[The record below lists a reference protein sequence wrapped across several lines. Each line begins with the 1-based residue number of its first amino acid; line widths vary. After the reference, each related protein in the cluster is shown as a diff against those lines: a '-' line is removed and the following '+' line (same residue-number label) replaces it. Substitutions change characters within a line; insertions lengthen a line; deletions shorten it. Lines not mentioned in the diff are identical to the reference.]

1 MNSPSALTKPIKRGS
16 ATVMVLIAIMI
27 LAIIGAG
34 LVGMQK
40 NLYSTALKIENE
52 QMQMDISD
60 YCVQEALKDLRAK
73 SLTTP
78 PTLNT
83 TSTVTLAMPSPMSIA
98 SFGSL
103 SAPSSRKQY
112 ETTVTSCS
120 YRFVL
125 QRAIQGTVAGGE
137 VNRTRSYVSTDG
149 IEKVYEINALT
160 CDGASPLSC
169 RSVKTETKIYVG
181 VQ

>member
-1 MNSPSALTKPIKRGS
+1 MNSPSALAKPINHGS

-52 QMQMDISD
+52 QMQTDISD
-60 YCVQEALKDLRAK
+60 YCVQETVKVLRGNP
-73 SLTTP
+73 SS
-78 PTLNT
+78 NIG
-83 TSTVTLAMPSPMSIA
+83 TVTVVPMPSPASIA
-98 SFGSL
+98 SFNRTA
-103 SAPSSRKQY
+103 APASSKKQY
-112 ETTVTSCS
+112 ENTTINCS
-120 YRFVL
+120 YKFMLTRP
-125 QRAIQGTVAGGE
+125 IQGGVAGGE
-137 VNRTRSYVSTDG
+137 VTRTRSYVNTDG

-169 RSVKTETKIYVG
+169 RSVKTETRIYVG
-181 VQ
+181 VR

>member
-1 MNSPSALTKPIKRGS
+1 MNSPLALIKPIDRGS

-73 SLTTP
+73 SLTN
-78 PTLNT
+78 TLNT
-83 TSTVTLAMPSPMSIA
+83 TSTVTLTMPSPMSVP
-98 SFGSL
+98 SFS
-103 SAPSSRKQY
+103 SVTAPSSRKQY
-112 ETTVTSCS
+112 ETTVTTCS
-120 YRFVL
+120 YRFIL
-125 QRAIQGTVAGGE
+125 QRAIQGSVAGGE
-137 VNRTRSYVSTDG
+137 VSRTRSYVNTDG